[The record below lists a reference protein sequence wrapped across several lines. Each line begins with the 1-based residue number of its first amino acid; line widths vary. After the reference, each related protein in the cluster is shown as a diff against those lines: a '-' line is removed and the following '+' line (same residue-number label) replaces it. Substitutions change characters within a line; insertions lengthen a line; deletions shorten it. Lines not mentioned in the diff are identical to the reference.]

1 MSDATVIDQLIVKLG
16 LDPTGFTKGQK
27 EVASQLVK
35 TEEQAKKSGDNI
47 ASSVLGAIGKIAGI
61 TTVAAVALKAVGYM
75 SSLSTSI
82 RRLGVDATNLGLS
95 APALKNF
102 QNAAE
107 IMGGTAE
114 GITKTI
120 NGFQKAIFDMA
131 FNGQMSE
138 SLVML
143 GRLGVQFQSA
153 DGHARGFNEVLLD
166 TATALQKAQQNGTMT
181 RAEAAQYAAEAGF
194 GDAGSQQLVLAGPD
208 AVRAEMARTRGLHQI
223 NGTELASATDWER
236 SAANRNQRIAA
247 AAVQQL
253 PKAAAVGIA
262 ANNLAGDVAEK
273 GLDPDAFE
281 KLGEAVAN
289 GLEAMTTA
297 AKHFLDVI
305 KDYAGGANIGG
316 VQYKRSDYDGAISAA
331 AKKYGIDP
339 TVLAGIIN
347 TESGFRANAESVKDG
362 KVVGRGIAQLNP
374 QVNDAIHRNAGL
386 NPINDI
392 YSAASIYAQ
401 NLKHFKDE
409 GNDDFAAQEL
419 ALKGYNAGVSAV
431 DSGRT
436 LSNETEQYPR
446 KVLAYANAQPTPSI
460 AAGESSA
467 SARAGNMTTV
477 EIGSMTVNTRAT
489 DADGMA
495 AGAESAL
502 QRKLMASQS
511 ELGVQ

>member
-1 MSDATVIDQLIVKLG
+1 MSDATVVDQLIVKLG
-16 LDPTGFTKGQK
+16 LDPSGFTKGQK

-82 RRLGVDATNLGLS
+82 RRLGIDATNLGLS

-120 NGFQKAIFDMA
+120 NGFQKSIFDMA

-143 GRLGVQFQSA
+143 GRLGVQFQTA
-153 DGHARGFNEVLLD
+153 DGHARDFNDVMVD
-166 TATALQKAQQNGTMT
+166 TAAALQKAQQNGTMT
-181 RAEAAQYAAEAGF
+181 RAEASQYAAEAGF
-194 GDAGSQQLVLAGPD
+194 GDTGSQQLVLAGPD

-223 NGTELASATDWER
+223 NGTELAYATDWER
-236 SAANRNQRIAA
+236 SAANRNQHLAA
-247 AAVQQL
+247 GAVRQL
-253 PKAAAVGIA
+253 PKAAAFGIA
-262 ANNLAGDVAEK
+262 ANDKASAAADV
-273 GLDPDAFE
+273 LTDPDAFE
-281 KLGEAVAN
+281 KLGSAVAD

-305 KDYAGGANIGG
+305 KDYGSGQNIGG
-316 VQYKRSDYDGAISAA
+316 VQYKRSNYDGAINAA
-331 AKKYGIDP
+331 AKKYGIDGA
-339 TVLAGIIN
+339 VLAGIIN
-347 TESGFRANAESVKDG
+347 TESGFHANAESVRNG

-374 QVNDAIHRNAGL
+374 QVKDALHRNAGL

-392 YSAASIYAQ
+392 YAAAAIYSQ
-401 NLKHFKDE
+401 NLRHYKDL
-409 GNDDFAAQEL
+409 GNDDLGSQHL
-419 ALKGYNAGVSAV
+419 ALQAYNAGTGAV
-431 DSGRT
+431 DSGRN
-436 LSNETEQYPR
+436 LSAETQQYPN
-446 KVLAYANAQPTPSI
+446 KVLAYANAHPTPSVA
-460 AAGESSA
+460 AAGSSPTKG
-467 SARAGNMTTV
+467 GNTTTV
-477 EIGSMTVNTRAT
+477 EIGSMAVYTQAT
-489 DADGMA
+489 DADGVA
-495 AGAESAL
+495 AGIEGGL

-511 ELGVQ
+511 EQGVQ